1 MKKMLS
7 PGSLLLLCGLLTAT
21 AGYSQQLGGTGTDAK
36 MSPNGGADGT
46 SLGSIY
52 SPNLYD
58 GSTNVQVPIYSYEGP
73 GGGSYGVSFS
83 YNTKGIKADQLASN
97 VGLGFVL
104 NSGGS
109 IQRVVKDIPD
119 ELAKD
124 PVIQGDVVNH
134 YGGYFDFSKMRGRLA
149 VAAETPAQ
157 AAETDVYRDKESD
170 DFMVSLGSLSFT
182 FNIGK
187 TGQIFTHPNRRV
199 KVELL
204 DQGVPVTT
212 QVPWPPYLEFRLTD
226 EQGIVY
232 YFKKGDMDHH
242 WLSSAYPS
250 TNTQREI
257 FDYYCISRWVI
268 SRITFPNGSE
278 INYTYNYITQGGY
291 AKNANYVATEVSG
304 TSIDVGLPESN
315 SIDFSTPATIQYPNG
330 TTVSFM
336 YDDQTQRCD
345 LQGISPLQKIRIGS
359 GGNCTVYKLEQ
370 AYFVAAFPGNTT
382 TELAYGGNCYSIN
395 YTPSGEVPVGSDRM
409 YRLKLKA
416 IRLWNCAETESEP
429 FYSFEYDPTQL
440 GVRGSGQDWFGY
452 YNGKYAQW
460 GINPSRPFHLSSY
473 SSIPTHTHQGYGTLD
488 YGLDKS
494 EDVNYMKAGI
504 LTKVKNAYGGEVQ
517 FNYGAHSGLT
527 NPITVNN
534 FLVLPTDATF
544 LGTDAND
551 GLRLESIVE
560 REKMRPSDYVT
571 TTFTYEQGQRFLT
584 GGYFRSWDKMTGSTG
599 TTANKEV
606 WQSNY
611 VSPHHLVN
619 GSNHGY
625 GKVTTTVRNQ
635 SNTLLSRR
643 ETVFTNLTDATT
655 STPRYTLL
663 GGSANYFD
671 FPFTDK
677 QYLRDWEMGLPLSIS
692 EYDQNNRI
700 VSKVVNQYDFT
711 SALDLTSSQT
721 KQVLNEKV
729 ALVPYNNAPAV
740 ASNWGGDG
748 QTFFA
753 LRSFSDTYRP
763 YTGAALLQRSTVYR
777 YISDNSYTTDET
789 NYTYDSRDNLVDIK
803 NQASDGSILS
813 TRTIYNY
820 AVPSTVGSTITNMTQ
835 AGLEK
840 IVGTERWKQTGLA
853 SNNSTDKLL
862 DASISTYTFQSGQLN
877 LKGQHLLAIRQ
888 PLTVCQYTGN
898 CGGPGV
904 PPPYQSIDAA
914 FGGSDP
920 ANFRKTAAVVLADV
934 KGNPLESTIPGTE
947 SYKAMIWDTLSGQK
961 LAEAVGCHFNDMAY
975 TSFETRSGGCNFIY
989 TQAALGS
996 TVPGGMSGKSAY
1008 DLWNSST
1015 NTANVLSGTQSLGGQ
1030 DYLLTFWVKGTSF
1043 LPKIGNVALPIP
1055 ADPITVVGNWKQ
1067 YQIRFTGGG
1076 AVSIAGTAP
1085 GTLIDEV
1092 RLHPV
1097 SAMMQSQTYEPLYGI
1112 SSASDA
1118 RGRITYFEYDA
1129 FGRQRLVRDQEGN
1142 ILSKTE
1148 QKIQ

>member
-1 MKKMLS
+1 MTKPYLQRT
-7 PGSLLLLCGLLTAT
+7 LLLLCSIVCIHVSYA
-21 AGYSQQLGGTGTDAK
+21 QKLGGTGTDAK

-46 SLGSIY
+46 SLGSIH

-83 YNTKGIKADQLASN
+83 YNTKGIKSDQIASN

-104 NSGGS
+104 NSGGGS
-109 IQRVVKDIPD
+109 IQRVVKDLPD
-119 ELAKD
+119 ELDTSAYAQLQD
-124 PVIQGDVVNH
+124 Y
-134 YGGYFDFSKMRGRLA
+134 YGGYVDYNKMRGRLA
-149 VAAETPAQ
+149 VSLESPTEAAR
-157 AAETDVYRDKESD
+157 TDVYRDKESD

-187 TGQIFTHPNRRV
+187 TGQFFTHPNRRV
-199 KVELL
+199 KVEILS
-204 DQGVPVTT
+204 QGNPIGA
-212 QVPWPPYLEFRLTD
+212 QAPWPPYMEFRLTD

-232 YFKKGDMDHH
+232 YFKKGDMNNPF
-242 WLSSAYPS
+242 LRSSYP
-250 TNTQREI
+250 QGQIQDI
-257 FDYYCISRWVI
+257 FRHPVIERWVVSSI
-268 SRITFPNGSE
+268 IFPNGSA
-278 INYTYNYITQGGY
+278 INYTYNNISLNQY
-291 AKNANYVATEVSG
+291 AKNANHVATEATNGGVG
-304 TSIDVGLPESN
+304 IGLPESQPIN
-315 SIDFSTPATIQYPNG
+315 FATPATIQYPNG
-330 TTVSFM
+330 TTVSFE
-336 YDDQTQRCD
+336 YDSQTSRCD
-345 LQGISPLQKIRIGS
+345 LYGVPPLSKIRISS

-370 AYFVAAFPGNTT
+370 AYFVAYVPGYST
-382 TELAYGGNCYSIN
+382 TELAYGAACNSIG
-395 YTPSGEVPVGSDRM
+395 YTPPPGENFIESDRL

-440 GVRGSGQDWFGY
+440 GVRGSSQDWFGY
-452 YNGKYAQW
+452 YNGKSAQW
-460 GINPSRPFHLSSY
+460 DGGLIASPSSFSIY
-473 SSIPTHTHQGYGTLD
+473 SSIPMHQSIGYNGGSVS

-494 EDVNYMKAGI
+494 TDINYMKAGV

-527 NPITVNN
+527 NPITGAVT
-534 FLVLPTDATF
+534 LPTDANF
-544 LGTDAND
+544 MGTDAND

-560 REKMRPSDYVT
+560 REKMRPNDYVT

-599 TTANKEV
+599 TTANREV
-606 WQSNY
+606 WQTSY

-625 GKVTTTVRNQ
+625 GKVVTTVRNQ
-635 SNTLLSRR
+635 NNDLLSRR

-655 STPRYTLL
+655 STPRYQLL
-663 GGSANYFD
+663 GGSAHYFD

-700 VSKVVNQYDFT
+700 VSKVVNEYDFT

-729 ALVPYNNAPAV
+729 ARVAYDGAPAV
-740 ASNWGGDG
+740 ATNWGGYN
-748 QTFFA
+748 QNFFA

-777 YISDNSYTTDET
+777 YLSDASYTTDET
-789 NYTYDSRDNLVDIK
+789 NYTYDSRNNLVDIK

-820 AVPSTVGSTITNMTQ
+820 AVPSTAGSTITNMTQ

-840 IVGTERWKQTGLA
+840 IVGTERWKQAGWQ
-853 SNNSTDKLL
+853 SNSTDKLL
-862 DASISTYTFQSGQLN
+862 DASISTYTFLGSQLN

-904 PPPYQSIDAA
+904 PPPYQNIDLAY
-914 FGGSDP
+914 GGSDP

-961 LAEAVGCHFNDMAY
+961 LAEAVNAHYADIAY
-975 TSFETRSGGCNFIY
+975 TSFETRSGGCNFTY

-996 TVPGGMSGKSAY
+996 TVPGGMSGRSAY

-1015 NTANVLSGTQSLGGQ
+1015 GTANVLSGTQSLGGQ
-1030 DYLLTFWVKGTSF
+1030 DYLLTFWVKGTGF
-1043 LPKIGNVALPIP
+1043 LPKIGSTALPIP
-1055 ADPITVVGNWKQ
+1055 AAPIAQVGNWKQ
-1067 YQIRFTGGG
+1067 YQIRFTGAG
-1076 AVSIAGTAP
+1076 AVSITGTAP

-1092 RLHPV
+1092 RLHPA
-1097 SAMMQSQTYEPLYGI
+1097 SAMMQSQTYEPLFGI

-1118 RGRITYFEYDA
+1118 RARITYFEYDT

>member
-1 MKKMLS
+1 MTKPYLQRT
-7 PGSLLLLCGLLTAT
+7 LLLLCSIVCIHVSYA
-21 AGYSQQLGGTGTDAK
+21 QKLGGTGTDAK

-46 SLGSIY
+46 SLGSIH

-83 YNTKGIKADQLASN
+83 YNTKGIKSDQIASN

-104 NSGGS
+104 NSGGGS
-109 IQRVVKDIPD
+109 IQRVVKDLPD
-119 ELAKD
+119 ELDTSAYAELQD
-124 PVIQGDVVNH
+124 Y
-134 YGGYFDFSKMRGRLA
+134 YGGYVDYNKMRGRLA
-149 VAAETPAQ
+149 VSLESPTEAAR
-157 AAETDVYRDKESD
+157 TDVYRDKESD

-187 TGQIFTHPNRRV
+187 TGLVFTHPNRRV
-199 KVELL
+199 KVEILN
-204 DQGVPVTT
+204 QGNPIGT
-212 QVPWPPYLEFRLTD
+212 QVPWPPYMEFRLTD

-232 YFKKGDMDHH
+232 YFKKGDMNNPF
-242 WLSSAYPS
+242 LRSSYP
-250 TNTQREI
+250 QGQVQDI
-257 FDYYCISRWVI
+257 FRHPVIERWVV
-268 SRITFPNGSE
+268 SSITFPNGSA
-278 INYTYNYITQGGY
+278 INYTYNDISMNQY
-291 AKNANYVATEVSG
+291 AKNANHVATEAANGGVSIG
-304 TSIDVGLPESN
+304 IPESQPIN
-315 SIDFSTPATIQYPNG
+315 FATPATVQYPNG
-330 TTVSFM
+330 TTVSFE
-336 YDDQTQRCD
+336 YDSQTSRCD
-345 LQGISPLQKIRIGS
+345 LYNVPPLSKIRISS

-370 AYFVAAFPGNTT
+370 AYFVAYVPGYST
-382 TELAYGGNCYSIN
+382 TELAYGAACNSIG
-395 YTPSGEVPVGSDRM
+395 YTPPPGENFIESDRL

-429 FYSFEYDPTQL
+429 FYSFEYDATQL
-440 GVRGSGQDWFGY
+440 GVRGSSQDWFGY
-452 YNGKYAQW
+452 YNGKSAQW
-460 GINPSRPFHLSSY
+460 SGGQLASPSSFSIY
-473 SSIPTHTHQGYGTLD
+473 SSIPMHQTIGYNGGAVS

-494 EDVNYMKAGI
+494 TDINYMKAGI
-504 LTKVKNAYGGEVQ
+504 LSKVKNAYGGEVQ

-527 NPITVNN
+527 NPITGAVT
-534 FLVLPTDATF
+534 LPTDANF
-544 LGTDAND
+544 MGADAND

-560 REKMRPSDYVT
+560 REKMRPNDYVT

-584 GGYFRSWDKMTGSTG
+584 GGYFRSWDKMTGATG
-599 TTANKEV
+599 TTNNREV
-606 WQSNY
+606 WQTNY

-635 SNTLLSRR
+635 SNDLLSRR
-643 ETVFTNLTDATT
+643 ETIFTNLTDATT
-655 STPRYTLL
+655 STPRYTIL
-663 GGSANYFD
+663 GGTANYFD

-700 VSKVVNQYDFT
+700 VSKVINEYDFI

-721 KQVLNEKV
+721 IQVLNERSAKI
-729 ALVPYNNAPAV
+729 AYDGAPVV
-740 ASNWGGDG
+740 ASGWGGYN

-777 YISDNSYTTDET
+777 YLSDNSYTTDET
-789 NYTYDSRDNLVDIK
+789 HYTYDSRNNLVDIK

-820 AVPSTVGSTITNMTQ
+820 AVSPAGGTTIYNMTQ

-840 IVGTERWKQTGLA
+840 IVGTERWKQAGLA
-853 SNNSTDKLL
+853 ANGSTDKLL
-862 DASISTYTFQSGQLN
+862 DASISTYTFQNGKLN
-877 LKGQHLLAIRQ
+877 LNGQHLLAIAQ
-888 PLTVCQYTGN
+888 PITGSFPTAQN
-898 CGGPGV
+898 
-904 PPPYQSIDAA
+904 INNA
-914 FGGSDP
+914 FAGNIP
-920 ANFRKTAAVVLADV
+920 ANFRKTAAVVLADA

-961 LAEAVGCHFNDMAY
+961 LAEAVNAHYADIAY
-975 TSFETRSGGCNFIY
+975 SSFETRSGGCNFTY

-996 TVPGGMSGKSAY
+996 IVAGGMSGKNAY
-1008 DLWNSST
+1008 ELWNSTT
-1015 NTANVLSGTQSLGGQ
+1015 NAPNVLSGTQSLGGQ
-1030 DYLLTFWVKGTSF
+1030 EYLLTFWVKGTGF
-1043 LPKIGNVALPIP
+1043 LPKIGNTALPVP
-1055 ADPITVVGNWKQ
+1055 ADPIAVVGNWKQ
-1067 YQIRFTGGG
+1067 YQIRFTGAG

-1097 SAMMQSQTYEPLYGI
+1097 SAMMQSQTYELLFGI
-1112 SSASDA
+1112 SSATDA
-1118 RGRITYFEYDA
+1118 RGRITYFEYDG